1 MSKRRR
7 SQIVTASAKA
17 AKPPAE
23 PALMPIGKIQQTILL
38 VRGEKVI
45 LDADL
50 AALYGV
56 ETKALNQAVKR
67 NRERFPED
75 FMFQLTLAE
84 TKDLRSQHICL
95 NDEKASTG
103 SRSQTVT
110 LNRNRNTRYA
120 PHAFTEHG
128 TIMAATVLNSSRAV
142 QVSVYVVRAFM
153 QLRQML
159 AQNKELAAKLAALE
173 RKVGDHDQKIV
184 ALIQA
189 IRQLMA
195 PPPEQPRRRIG
206 FRVGP

>member
-1 MSKRRR
+1 
-7 SQIVTASAKA
+7 VTASAKA